1 MKFEHLVEINDFLNP
16 LVETLTRE
24 SLWKGLLHSVE
35 DPAEF
40 LAAIDEVKI
49 LEQRTD
55 GLDRELHFGRTVIRD
70 HVRLKPQQEIEIRCD
85 ATPTIPAAR
94 KVMRIEEPAPGELF
108 VRFLYEQF
116 PQGHEPMTPE
126 VAQALKNA
134 WLQADRDLIARV
146 RLLACEPPLH

>member
-24 SLWKGLLHSVE
+24 TLWKGLLHSAE

-49 LEQRTD
+49 LERRSD
-55 GLDRELHFGRTVIRD
+55 GIDRELHFGSTVIRD
-70 HVRLKPQQEIEIRCD
+70 HVRIKPLQEIEIRTD

-94 KVMRIEEPAPGELF
+94 KLMRIEEPAPGELF
-108 VRFLYEQF
+108 VRFLYERY

-126 VAQALKNA
+126 EAQALKNA
-134 WLQADRDLIARV
+134 WLQADRDLIAHI